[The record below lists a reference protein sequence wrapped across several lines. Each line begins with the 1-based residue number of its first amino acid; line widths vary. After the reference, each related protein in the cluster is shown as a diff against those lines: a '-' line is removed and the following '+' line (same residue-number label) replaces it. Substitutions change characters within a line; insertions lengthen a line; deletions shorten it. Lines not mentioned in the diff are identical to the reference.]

1 MAAALLATFLA
12 TASAQDLF
20 LTPHGLAATQLPA
33 IATVDK
39 TIPMKNAAK
48 PGMKFPVMGLG
59 CEGHGWQGGPSNLEC
74 WHWPQCGN
82 NNVDAVAAYIK
93 EAKSRG
99 EVARLDTGYPYG
111 DPWQSCGI
119 CKKKTSEI
127 WKMFNKSSAGFLQA
141 KAEVDV
147 TGCHQSCD
155 TKGIGL
161 GIRRGYEQSGAKRE
175 DVFVTLKAGY
185 AGPMGGTNA
194 QVKSLLEHLDIE
206 YADLCLIHL
215 PEVGPGTGSHVEYG
229 PMHCVPKA
237 NHKPDKYDASKCRVG
252 TYKNLVENF
261 KSGLC
266 KAIGVNNWNVTDI
279 EESETAGLPLPSVV
293 QYKFHLHQSS
303 SNQIQ
308 KDLIAYTQKNGIIFN
323 GFAPLGVPDWVTFN
337 GDGMKATLFEE
348 PLVQEIA
355 TKMSKTPAQV
365 LLRWVIQ
372 QGIATHARTNKPD
385 HMKDNLDIFDWE
397 LSSDD
402 MAKLSSMPQCNT
414 QRGLPYAKGDPNGG
428 AHHDH
433 VVSITEHC

>member
-1 MAAALLATFLA
+1 MAVALMAVALA

-20 LTPHGLAATQLPA
+20 LVPPDLAASQVSAT
-33 IATVDK
+33 ATVDK

-48 PGMKFPVMGLG
+48 PGMKFPMMGLG

-82 NNVDAVAAYIK
+82 NNVNAVAAYIK
-93 EAKSRG
+93 EAVSRG

-111 DPWQSCGI
+111 DDASSSCGI

-127 WKMFNKSSAGFLQA
+127 WEEMFNTSSRRFLQA
-141 KAEVDV
+141 KLEVDV
-147 TGCHQSCD
+147 TGCHISCD
-155 TKGIGL
+155 TRGIGL
-161 GIRRGYEQSGAKRE
+161 GIKQSGAKRE
-175 DVFVTLKAGY
+175 DVFVTIKAGY

-194 QVKSLLEHLDIE
+194 QVKSLVEHLDIG

-215 PEVGPGTGSHVEYG
+215 PEVGPGTGSHGEYG
-229 PMHCVPKA
+229 KDHCVPTA
-237 NHKPDKYDASKCRVG
+237 NHKPDKYDAMQCRLT

-279 EESETAGLPLPSVV
+279 EGIENAGLPLPSVA

-308 KDLIAYTQKNGIIFN
+308 KDLIAYTQKKGIIFN
-323 GFAPLGVPDWVTFN
+323 GFAPLGAPDWVTFN
-337 GDGMKATLFEE
+337 GNDMQATLLDE
-348 PLVQEIA
+348 PFVKEVA
-355 TKMSKTPAQV
+355 KKMSKTPAQV

-372 QGIATHARTNKPD
+372 QGIATHARTMKPD

-397 LSSDD
+397 LTSDD
-402 MAKLSSMPQCNT
+402 MAKLSNMPQCNT
-414 QRGLPYAKGDPNGG
+414 QRGLPYAEGDPNGG
-428 AHHDH
+428 SRHDH
-433 VVSITEHC
+433 VIGLTEHC

>member
-1 MAAALLATFLA
+1 MAAALLAIVFA

-20 LTPHGLAATQLPA
+20 LTSHGLAATRLPVSA
-33 IATVDK
+33 AVDK

-48 PGMKFPVMGLG
+48 PGMKFPIMGLG
-59 CEGHGWQGGPSNLEC
+59 CEGHGWEGGPSKLEC

-82 NNVDAVAAYIK
+82 NNVNAVAAYIK

-111 DPWQSCGI
+111 DDASKSCGI
-119 CKKKTSEI
+119 CSKKTSEI
-127 WKMFNKSSAGFLQA
+127 WKTFNKSFTGFLQA

-161 GIRRGYEQSGAKRE
+161 GIKQSGASRE

-185 AGPMGGTNA
+185 AGPMGGTNT
-194 QVKSLLEHLDIE
+194 QVKSLVEHLDIG

-215 PEVGPGTGSHVEYG
+215 PEVGPGTGSHGEYG
-229 PMHCVPKA
+229 HEHCVPTPH
-237 NHKPDKYDASKCRVG
+237 HKPDQYDPQACRIA

-266 KAIGVNNWNVTDI
+266 KAIGVNNWNATDI
-279 EESETAGLPLPSVV
+279 EEIEKAGLPLPSVV

-303 SNQIQ
+303 SNQVQ
-308 KDLIAYTQKNGIIFN
+308 KDLIAYTQKKDIIFN

-337 GDGMKATLFEE
+337 GEGMKATLLEE
-348 PLVQEIA
+348 PLVQDVA
-355 TKMSKTPAQV
+355 KRLNKTPAQV

-385 HMKDNLDIFDWE
+385 HMKDNLDVFDWE

-402 MAKLSSMPQCNT
+402 MSKLSSMPQCHT

-428 AHHDH
+428 SHHDH
-433 VVSITEHC
+433 VIGITEHC